1 MMMPKSANHMLFL
14 FILLVALTP
23 SFAQEPTPSSA
34 PEKKSPVFV
43 PPSVRLKE
51 AKSVFLK
58 NAGGS
63 EIPFNVIE
71 GGIEGWGRYVLAE
84 SPEKADLIVEVTSPS
99 EESGVSVTSKTT
111 TGDGPPQQST
121 TSTRELGTGPIKL
134 VVYDARNHVPL
145 WSASEQP
152 KGAFKQ
158 KNREDKL
165 VEAAQKLVH
174 AFRERVEPQ
183 VAQ

>member
-1 MMMPKSANHMLFL
+1 MPAMTNTLFVLLAAVVL
-14 FILLVALTP
+14 FAGSSLSQNPPSTP
-23 SFAQEPTPSSA
+23 A
-34 PEKKSPVFV
+34 PEKKPPVFV

-51 AKSVFLK
+51 AKSVFIK
-58 NAGGS
+58 NGGGS
-63 EIPFNVIE
+63 DIPFNVIE
-71 GGIEGWGRYVLAE
+71 SGVEGWGRYLLAE

-99 EESGVSVTSKTT
+99 EETGISVTSKTT
-111 TGDGPPQQST
+111 TGSGPTEQST
-121 TSTRELGTGPIKL
+121 TSSKELGSGPIKL

-145 WSASEQP
+145 WSATEQP

-183 VAQ
+183 TAQ

>member
-1 MMMPKSANHMLFL
+1 M
-14 FILLVALTP
+14 
-23 SFAQEPTPSSA
+23 
-34 PEKKSPVFV
+34 
-43 PPSVRLKE
+43 
-51 AKSVFLK
+51 K

-71 GGIEGWGRYVLAE
+71 GGIEGWGRYTLAD
-84 SPEKADLIVEVTSPS
+84 SPEKADLIVEVTAPS

-111 TGDGPPQQST
+111 TETGRAQQST
-121 TSTRELGTGPIKL
+121 TSSRELGTGPIKL

-145 WSASEQP
+145 WSASENP

-158 KNREDKL
+158 KNREDNL

-174 AFRERVEPQ
+174 QLRERVEPQ
-183 VAQ
+183 VPQ

>member
-1 MMMPKSANHMLFL
+1 MLATVRIL
-14 FILLVALTP
+14 FPLVVSVVL
-23 SFAQEPTPSSA
+23 FAGTTLAQNQTTSPA
-34 PEKKSPVFV
+34 PEKKPPVFV

-51 AKSVFLK
+51 AKSVFIK
-58 NAGGS
+58 NAGGTD
-63 EIPFNVIE
+63 IPFNVVE
-71 GGIEGWGRYVLAE
+71 SGIEGWGRYIIAE

-99 EESGVSVTSKTT
+99 EETGLSVTSKTT
-111 TGDGPPQQST
+111 TGDGPTQQST
-121 TSTRELGTGPIKL
+121 TSSKELGTGPIKL

-145 WSASEQP
+145 WSATEQP

-183 VAQ
+183 TAP

>member
-1 MMMPKSANHMLFL
+1 MPAMARIH
-14 FILLVALTP
+14 ILLVFVVLLVGN
-23 SFAQEPTPSSA
+23 SNAQTQNAANAS
-34 PEKKSPVFV
+34 EKKAPVFV
-43 PPSVRLKE
+43 PPAVRLKE
-51 AKSVFLK
+51 AKSVFIL

-63 EIPFNVIE
+63 DIPFNVIE
-71 GGIEGWGRYVLAE
+71 GGIEGWGRYMLAE
-84 SPEKADLIVEVTSPS
+84 SAEKADLIVEVTSPAD
-99 EESGVSVTSKTT
+99 ENGVTVTSKTT
-111 TGDGPPQQST
+111 TGTGPAQQST
-121 TSTRELGTGPIKL
+121 TSSRELGTGPIKL

-183 VAQ
+183 AAQ